1 MRRGGGFSGHGA
13 FSGESK
19 IDLDVEPILDC
30 CFRCCDPCDWDFDD
44 MCWPAKMKKPFMS
57 YIDTDTIFIRSI
69 SKQLLLVPLNVQY
82 KYMYIFNLFCWCQT
96 SNQNLQKESKLYLI
110 TSSCYFPLWNRLPGF
125 NNTNINLL
133 LDQVQVVM
141 KCLSILVVFV
151 GRRHNWLWW
160 WWWWWHGNVFLNWG
174 WSWILISAS
183 CNLPLLGPEFST
195 DFLEQKKTTDQH
207 KEQGKDKG
215 KS

>member
-30 CFRCCDPCDWDFDD
+30 CFRCCDLCDWDFDD

-57 YIDTDTIFIRSI
+57 YIDTDTIFIWSI
-69 SKQLLLVPLNVQY
+69 SKQLLLVPLKVQY
-82 KYMYIFNLFCWCQT
+82 KYTFSIFSVGVKLLT
-96 SNQNLQKESKLYLI
+96 RHLQKESKLYLI

-125 NNTNINLL
+125 INTNINLL

-160 WWWWWHGNVFLNWG
+160 WWWWHGNVFLNWG
-174 WSWILISAS
+174 WSWIFDLCFLQPAA
-183 CNLPLLGPEFST
+183 PGPGVLDGFSGT
-195 DFLEQKKTTDQH
+195 EKTTDQY